1 MSCTYH
7 LAIYYILISRFV
19 FDILFIWFSG
29 KNSQERLKVG
39 LQRKRMPVRI
49 YLHRSKKVIFNCRWL
64 SKLSSKMDLK
74 RPVFRSFCSCS
85 WNVVVSL

>member
-39 LQRKRMPVRI
+39 LKRKECLWEYIYIARKKWYLTVDGYLSFHPKWISSDQFLEAFVLVREM
-49 YLHRSKKVIFNCRWL
+49 LL
-64 SKLSSKMDLK
+64 SA
-74 RPVFRSFCSCS
+74 
-85 WNVVVSL
+85 